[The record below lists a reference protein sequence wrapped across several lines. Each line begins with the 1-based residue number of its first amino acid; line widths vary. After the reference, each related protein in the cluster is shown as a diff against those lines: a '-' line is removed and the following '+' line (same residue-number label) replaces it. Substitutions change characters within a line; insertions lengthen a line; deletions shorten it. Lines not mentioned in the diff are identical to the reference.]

1 MPIPP
6 RAAAEPGTGA
16 GSGAAAGS
24 GAGAGTA
31 EKTATRRSSWWF
43 DFTIDRDHLAML
55 RFAFFALLAVDAFL
69 QLSHAPRYGAG
80 DFNVPHFAW
89 LPLPAPSRTAM
100 VVIDLTMT
108 YLFALAALGVATRL
122 VVPLGT
128 ALFNYAYFV
137 SQLDSYQHHYLVAM
151 LLIIAS
157 FIPWHARTPEVRS
170 WALRLFTVQLAL
182 LYLWAALAKL
192 EPRWLDG
199 STLKLQL
206 RPAWIRDLVGDHW
219 ALVAKAVI
227 VGELAVAGL
236 WLWRRGWLLALP
248 LGVGFHVS
256 VELAEFKIGQFS
268 YIMIAIYTLA
278 VPTAIAAWPARAL
291 GRLTARLPR
300 GAPPVAI
307 GALALGLAAGAG
319 LLVAAPLGGGA
330 AVLGLTAAVAVAA
343 LALDR
348 RWAVGVAHVVGCAAI
363 LTLGH
368 VTDQAV
374 DHYRLW
380 AGSANRLGKPAEVR
394 QAAEA
399 LIALDSVSGPGRYY
413 LGALAYDA
421 GDLDAA
427 LSHFRL
433 GQRGDPRSPRLHVGE
448 ARVLLAQGDR
458 AGARAAAERALAL
471 DPKHREARS
480 ILVQTRGE
488 TPAPPPGSGAGADA
502 EADVDGE
509 RDRE

>member
-1 MPIPP
+1 MAKKHGQHRGQKAKARPMPIPP
-6 RAAAEPGTGA
+6 RAAAEPGSGTG
-16 GSGAAAGS
+16 AGS

-31 EKTATRRSSWWF
+31 EKAAPRRPSWWF
-43 DFTIDRDHLAML
+43 DLTIDRDHLAVL

-122 VVPLGT
+122 VVPLGA

-291 GRLTARLPR
+291 GRVTARLPR
-300 GAPPVAI
+300 GALPVAI
-307 GALALGLAAGAG
+307 GALALALAAVIA
-319 LLVAAPLGGGA
+319 
-330 AVLGLTAAVAVAA
+330 LTAAVAVAA

-448 ARVLLAQGDR
+448 ARVLLARGDR

-502 EADVDGE
+502 ESDVDGE